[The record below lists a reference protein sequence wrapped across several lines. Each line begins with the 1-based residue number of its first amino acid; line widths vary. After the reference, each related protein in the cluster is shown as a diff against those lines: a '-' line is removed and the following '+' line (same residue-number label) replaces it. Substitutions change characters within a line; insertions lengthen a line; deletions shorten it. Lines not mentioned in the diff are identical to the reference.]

1 MAGAVPISLPIEVE
15 SDAANLVHY
24 GFSLPNG
31 DRLLALWT
39 NGGAVDE
46 DPGVQANLLLRGFSA
61 TSVVGVDIRNGME
74 HEILTSPQ
82 NGDLMIRNL
91 LVKDYPIV
99 LRLLQ

>member
-1 MAGAVPISLPIEVE
+1 MY
-15 SDAANLVHY
+15 Y

-39 NGGAVDE
+39 NGVAVDE
-46 DPGVQANLLLRGFSA
+46 DPGVQANLLLRGFSVN
-61 TSVVGVDIRNGME
+61 SVVGVDIRNGME
-74 HEILTSPQ
+74 HEILTSAQ
-82 NGDLMIRNL
+82 NSNLMIRNL